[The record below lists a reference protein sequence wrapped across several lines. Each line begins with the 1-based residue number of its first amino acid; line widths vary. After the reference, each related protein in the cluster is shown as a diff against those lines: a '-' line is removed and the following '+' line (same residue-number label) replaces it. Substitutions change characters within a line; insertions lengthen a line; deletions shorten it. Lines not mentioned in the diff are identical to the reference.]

1 MTQQNPAAGSRGA
14 QTRTRIL
21 DAARLRFGSEGYDRA
36 TIRAIALDA
45 GVDPALVMRYFGNKD
60 DLFAE
65 ALEFDLQLPDLAAL
79 PKNKAARTLVAHFL
93 QRWEHDD
100 TLIAL
105 LRSAAGNP
113 HAAAR
118 LQSIFGRQVM
128 PAIGKLSGA
137 AQAEAARRAS
147 LVASQILGLAW
158 CRYVLALPPLVEMAH
173 EDIIDAV
180 APTLKRY
187 IFGA

>member
-1 MTQQNPAAGSRGA
+1 MTQQNPAPGSRGA
-14 QTRTRIL
+14 QTRHRIL

-65 ALEFDLQLPDLAAL
+65 AADFDLQLPDLTAFSQ
-79 PKNKAARTLVAHFL
+79 KKAARALVAHFL
-93 QRWEHDD
+93 QRWEQDD
-100 TLIAL
+100 TLMAL
-105 LRSAAGNP
+105 MRSAAGNP

-118 LQSIFGRQVM
+118 LQSIFGRQVR
-128 PAIGKLSGA
+128 PTVEKLSGTPA
-137 AQAEAARRAS
+137 AEAARRAT

-158 CRYVLALPPLVEMAH
+158 CRYVLALPPLAEMAH
-173 EDIIDAV
+173 EEIIDAV